1 MRKTIVLCALL
12 LGNAFASENIQQ
24 FLAGSQEK
32 MKIICFYT
40 SWCPACRNSID
51 TLNEVHTKFGDKV
64 EILGVNLDDGVKRKV
79 FVEPSSVKFKT
90 VRSALAQVQIYGVK
104 DSVPVIIVLNDQQA
118 VIKRFYETPNRAYF
132 LKLIGRL
139 SSGYLENGTL
149 PIEKRVDLWKNKR
162 E

>member
-1 MRKTIVLCALL
+1 MRTILLFCALL
-12 LGNAFASENIQQ
+12 SSNAFANENIQQ
-24 FLAGSQEK
+24 FIAANQEK

-51 TLNEVHTKFGDKV
+51 TLNEVYTKFGDKV
-64 EILGVNLDDGVKRKV
+64 EILGVNLDDGVKRRV
-79 FVEPSSVKFKT
+79 FVEPSSVKFKV
-90 VRSALAQVQIYGVK
+90 VRSTLAEVQVYGVK
-104 DSVPVIIVLNDQQA
+104 DSVPVIFVLNDQQT
-118 VIKRFYETPNRAYF
+118 VIKKFYETPNRQYF
-132 LKLIGRL
+132 LKLIARL